1 MHVKHWITRVRKLGL
16 LQRVR
21 KPGFLQVGTVS
32 VIALLAVG
40 AIVLVAHQATP
51 SVSASPSAKAAVVTP
66 SAPAPVAKA
75 TSAKPKTT
83 AHGASAV
90 HAPEIVTLTGCLEQ
104 KDDSFRLKDTSGA
117 DAPKSRSAKTLFFTK
132 HAASVTVLDS
142 SKKLKLGSH
151 VGERVSITGPLADRE
166 MQGRTLQRVA
176 ASCG

>member
-1 MHVKHWITRVRKLGL
+1 MDVKHWIM
-16 LQRVR
+16 RVR
-21 KPGFLQVGTVS
+21 KPGLVQVATVS
-32 VIALLAVG
+32 MIALMAVG

-51 SVSASPSAKAAVVTP
+51 SVSASPSVKSAAVAP

-83 AHGASAV
+83 AHGAAAV
-90 HAPEIVTLTGCLEQ
+90 HTPEIVTLTGCLEQ
-104 KDDSFRLKDTSGA
+104 KDDSFRLKDASGA

-132 HAASVTVLDS
+132 HAASVTVVDS
-142 SKKLKLGSH
+142 TKKLKLGSH
-151 VGERVSITGPLADRE
+151 VGERVSVTGPLVDKE